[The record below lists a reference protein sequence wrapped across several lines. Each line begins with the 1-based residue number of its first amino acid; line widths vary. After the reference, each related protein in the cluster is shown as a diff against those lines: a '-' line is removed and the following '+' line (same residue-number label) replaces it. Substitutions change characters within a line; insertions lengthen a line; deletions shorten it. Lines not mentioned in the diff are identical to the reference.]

1 MLGKAGATIPSIAS
15 IGGYGSRPSPG
26 RRKSPN
32 ELSVIVS
39 RNATNPDAVIPG
51 RCQRVR
57 ATRGPMTGSAS
68 NPESRD
74 SPMCNCTSEVWC
86 LRAIGVTKTRLGLLH
101 KRSKGRGVVRMPA
114 RQGRAVFNDVAR
126 RPEDPPLVKTSG
138 HVVIGAQ
145 NVKVAGI
152 QPLDHEVDGLLR
164 SPGPGRLLGAALG
177 GKPGEYKTR
186 NHQVRGDPGARRVSQ
201 LVLQRLGEGFD
212 ACLGNIIRGVA
223 RWRRD
228 ALLRAG
234 IDDEAGA
241 PALDHARCK
250 DLRPVNHAP
259 EVHADNAG
267 GGFGGGGGGVLLG
280 GGWGG

>member
-1 MLGKAGATIPSIAS
+1 MHHPRCAIAH
-15 IGGYGSRPSPG
+15 
-26 RRKSPN
+26 
-32 ELSVIVS
+32 
-39 RNATNPDAVIPG
+39 
-51 RCQRVR
+51 
-57 ATRGPMTGSAS
+57 RGMT
-68 NPESRD
+68 
-74 SPMCNCTSEVWC
+74 T
-86 LRAIGVTKTRLGLLH
+86 TRLGLLH

-114 RQGRAVFNDVAR
+114 RQGRAIFDDVAR
-126 RPEDPPLVKTSG
+126 CPEDPPLVKTSG

-145 NVKVAGI
+145 NVKVAGV

-164 SPGPGRLLGAALG
+164 RPGPGRLLGAALG

-186 NHQVRGDPGARRVSQ
+186 NHQVRADPAAGRVSQ

-234 IDDEAGA
+234 IDDEAWA
-241 PALDHARCK
+241 PTLDHAGCK

-259 EVHADNAG
+259 EVHADNAPP
-267 GGFGGGGGGVLLG
+267 VLQRPEHLAARLDAG
-280 GGWGG
+280 IVHQDVGAAEDNLVAASARRLESRSAIHTFIPKRANRIAAARPSPDAPPVTTATLLADMAAWGT